1 MSFIGNQILKTIEW
15 INQNATDYKNTL
27 LIDSED
33 SIDCNSQKQLE
44 TNIKVVSAIDNII
57 FAIGNDIEQHD
68 EYWEDRFSEDIYN
81 KSYEAVLTKEIA
93 INLNTLWN
101 KFTQQAKDLY
111 IVHYLSLNHEI
122 YFTENPYLYH
132 EYQDYMMDY
141 NVTSPIESL
150 PNPLKKKLI
159 LQKFYY
165 LAQEIKNNKEINP
178 YILHQITTNILNN
191 LLKYDY
197 KIEWSIFN
205 ILKTKKS
212 NIDLQKYLIVY
223 YFYKVKKI
231 DYIKYFVKPW
241 NGFPNEKRHYKEDR
255 TGRKKAGI
263 IDIIE
268 NNLSI

>member
-101 KFTQQAKDLY
+101 K
-111 IVHYLSLNHEI
+111 
-122 YFTENPYLYH
+122 
-132 EYQDYMMDY
+132 
-141 NVTSPIESL
+141 
-150 PNPLKKKLI
+150 
-159 LQKFYY
+159 
-165 LAQEIKNNKEINP
+165 NN
-178 YILHQITTNILNN
+178 
-191 LLKYDY
+191 
-197 KIEWSIFN
+197 
-205 ILKTKKS
+205 
-212 NIDLQKYLIVY
+212 
-223 YFYKVKKI
+223 
-231 DYIKYFVKPW
+231 
-241 NGFPNEKRHYKEDR
+241 
-255 TGRKKAGI
+255 
-263 IDIIE
+263 
-268 NNLSI
+268 